1 MNKSKLPYILPKNLP
16 EQLRF
21 LAKITN
27 IPFSFVKDGGQLEL
41 EAMSGVILYRHLNQ
55 VQKMEAMSLIRNVGK
70 KSRLLEGRLV
80 NLILNISVN
89 PQWGVWSLSNDELLN
104 DLNFHNIIN
113 DYAGFIGLT
122 ASAAGAKTII
132 QKVWQTKKMTRGGVA
147 TLVLWGA
154 LYFNNSELGKARK
167 EIANRSQLKNS
178 PVY

>member
-1 MNKSKLPYILPKNLP
+1 MNKSQLPYVLPKSLP
-16 EQLRF
+16 EQLRL
-21 LAKITN
+21 LAKVIN

-41 EAMSGVILYRHLNQ
+41 EAMSGVILYRHLNRI
-55 VQKMEAMSLIRNVGK
+55 QKTESMSLIRQVGK
-70 KSRLLEGRLV
+70 KNKSLEGRLV

-89 PQWGVWSLSNDELLN
+89 PQWGVWSLTNDELLN
-104 DLNFHNIIN
+104 DHNFHNTIN
-113 DYAGFIGLT
+113 DYAGLIGLT

-132 QKVWQTKKMTRGGVA
+132 QKIWQTKKITRGGVA

-154 LYFNNSELGKARK
+154 LYFNNSELGKANK

>member
-16 EQLRF
+16 EQLRH

-41 EAMSGVILYRHLNQ
+41 EAMSGVILYRHLNRI
-55 VQKMEAMSLIRNVGK
+55 QKTEAMSLIRQVGNK
-70 KSRLLEGRLV
+70 NKPLEGQLV
-80 NLILNISVN
+80 NLILDISVN

-104 DLNFHNIIN
+104 DRNFHDSIN
-113 DYAGFIGLT
+113 RYAGIIGLT
-122 ASAAGAKTII
+122 ASAVGVKTII
-132 QKVWQTKKMTRGGVA
+132 QDTWKRKRMTRGGVV

-154 LYFNNSELGKARK
+154 FLFNSSELEKVNQ
-167 EIANRSQLKNS
+167 EITNRSQLKTS

>member
-1 MNKSKLPYILPKNLP
+1 MNKSRLPYVLPKNLP
-16 EQLRF
+16 EQLRH

-41 EAMSGVILYRHLNQ
+41 EAMSGVILYRHLNRI
-55 VQKMEAMSLIRNVGK
+55 QKMQSMSLIREVGK
-70 KSRLLEGRLV
+70 KNKPLEGWLV
-80 NLILNISVN
+80 NLIVNTSVN

-104 DLNFHNIIN
+104 DRNFHNTIN
-113 DYAGFIGLT
+113 DYASIIGLT

-132 QKVWQTKKMTRGGVA
+132 QETWKRKKMTKGGIV

-154 LYFNNSELGKARK
+154 LYFNSSELEKVNK
-167 EIANRSQLKNS
+167 EITNRSQLKSS